1 MFHTREVDWSQY
13 RQTQDMPNG
22 TTVVVDTRTGDRR
35 LMAQSPIPM
44 EYTQITQP
52 TQFQF
57 PIFHDDAMDVQEDAT
72 DDHGDAMDDQDESD
86 GYSTPDED
94 FGDENVVETVGVG
107 RESPVTPERRFF
119 TTPCGQTYWVDG
131 DLYLYTNETVD
142 IPIGYWCDRDQCVYL
157 DDGSGDTTDD
167 DEDDYDPPPTP
178 PPMYE
183 EGDSIQGSPAP
194 METNSENEQ
203 DNSSNVSPTPMD
215 TNSENEEVDGE
226 VIVMNLSQ

>member
-1 MFHTREVDWSQY
+1 MFHNREIDWSQY
-13 RQTQDMPNG
+13 GQTQDMMHG

-35 LMAQSPIPM
+35 LTAQSPIPM
-44 EYTQITQP
+44 EYSPTSQP
-52 TQFQF
+52 RQFQF
-57 PIFHDDAMDVQEDAT
+57 PIFHD
-72 DDHGDAMDDQDESD
+72 AMDDDDESD

-94 FGDENVVETVGVG
+94 FGDEDHVETVGVG

-119 TTPCGQTYWVDG
+119 RTPCGQTYWVDG

-157 DDGSGDTTDD
+157 DDGSGDTSDDD
-167 DEDDYDPPPTP
+167 DEDDNDPPPTP

-183 EGDSIQGSPAP
+183 ESDSING
-194 METNSENEQ
+194 
-203 DNSSNVSPTPMD
+203 SPTPMD

-226 VIVMNLSQ
+226 VILMNLSQ